1 MNPKIFIIIFVVIIA
16 VAIVLVI
23 LQIKRFDMRN
33 IQRIKNIQH
42 LDQYKIVAGMATIPS
57 RSKNLHKVIN
67 SIIDQIDHLYVHLN
81 YDVDNEI
88 PQVLYNS
95 KITITH
101 SKDDG
106 DLGASGKF
114 FGILKHMKSVYT
126 ITIDDDIIYPE
137 NYVTTMVTTSNKYND
152 MAIITFHGGI
162 LPKHVKSYKDERNL
176 IHFNDT
182 NTKDTF
188 ANLPGTGVSL
198 YPPGLLN
205 LHLYDFKRPNAADL
219 FLAIVAQKQRIPII
233 ILKHDRDLFKTI
245 PYEYNLWSIE
255 IKNNSYV
262 SQLNTKDAKKVRWTV
277 YTNYINGSLICSTL
291 YY

>member
-1 MNPKIFIIIFVVIIA
+1 MDINNFIIIFVTVVV

-23 LQIKRFDMRN
+23 LEIKRFDMRN
-33 IQRIKNIQH
+33 IQHIPSIPH

-57 RSKNLHKVIN
+57 RSKKLHKVIN
-67 SIIDQIDHLYVHLN
+67 SIINQIDHLYVHLN
-81 YDVDNEI
+81 YDVDDEI

-95 KITITH
+95 KITMTH
-101 SKDDG
+101 SNDVG

-114 FGILKHMKSVYT
+114 FGILKHMKSAYT

-152 MAIITFHGGI
+152 IAIITFHGGI
-162 LPKHVKSYKDERNL
+162 LPEYVKSYKDERNL
-176 IHFNDT
+176 IHFNDK

-198 YPPGLLN
+198 YPPGLLK
-205 LHLYDFKRPNAADL
+205 LDFYDFKRPHGSDL
-219 FLAIVAQKQRIPII
+219 FVGIVAQRQRIPII

-245 PYEYNLWSIE
+245 PYKYNLWSTEIE
-255 IKNNSYV
+255 NKSYI
-262 SQLNTKDAKKVRWTV
+262 SQLNTKDAKKVKWTV
-277 YTNYINGSLICSTL
+277 YT
-291 YY
+291 